1 MSILR
6 KQYDKIIL
14 VVLLLIYLALATNFI
29 LLEPVIWPDEAYLA
43 DVANNILTKETAG
56 TALWGDTIV
65 GIKKSLYWYP
75 PIYTTILSFWFN
87 AFGFSI
93 LNQRLL
99 SIISGFFVLVISYLF
114 ITRISEGLSINKKKL
129 IGLLLILLL
138 ILDNTF
144 LKSAKIGRP
153 EILVILFGF
162 LSLYFFKLSQKKRAI
177 YYALSGLFA
186 SLATLTHLFGVFFP
200 LMILIEILLEKRP
213 RTLREKWVYIF
224 ILSFAW
230 PLLFWLVNILE
241 NFPVFLEQLSLQ
253 SSFRTKVPSHIEA
266 VFRLYPLQQKIIYS
280 LYLILSVVIFLQLAI
295 KDRFKNVFLTFGL
308 LAGWLIC
315 LLGKLEW
322 YTIYVII
329 FLYVSALL
337 IVFNNN
343 SKKISLPTV
352 LILIILFTT
361 NVISYFQSGIRY
373 KDKQDAYFLFGQEV
387 KTKIPEGKTV
397 YLSTTPDLYFVLKDR
412 NPLYEF
418 PTVKPLIDEYLDL
431 LNDSD
436 YIVISFHLEHLFVGD
451 FLDRYIELN
460 KQNEYSINS
469 SNLYQAQIIELVPK
483 NLRQSQK
490 YD

>member
-43 DVANNILTKETAG
+43 DVAGNILTKETAG
-56 TALWGDTIV
+56 TSLWGDTIV

-75 PIYTTILSFWFN
+75 PIYTYILSFWFK

-93 LNQRLL
+93 LNQRIL
-99 SIISGFFVLVISYLF
+99 SITLGFFVLIISYLF
-114 ITRISEGLSINKKKL
+114 IMRISEGLSANKKKL

-138 ILDNTF
+138 ILDSTF
-144 LKSAKIGRP
+144 LKAAKIGRP
-153 EILVILFGF
+153 EIMVILFGF
-162 LSLYFFKLSQKKRAI
+162 LSLYFFKLSQKNRVI
-177 YYALSGLFA
+177 YCVLSGLFS
-186 SLATLTHLFGVFFP
+186 SLATLTHLAGGFFP
-200 LMILIEILLEKRP
+200 LIILIEIFLEKRI
-213 RTLREKWVYIF
+213 RILKDKRVYIF
-224 ILSFAW
+224 ILSFAL
-230 PLLFWLVNILE
+230 PASFWLVNMLA

-266 VFRLYPLQQKIIYS
+266 IFRIYPLQQKITYF
-280 LYLILSVVIFLQLAI
+280 LYLILSTVIFWQLTV
-295 KDRFKNVFLTFGL
+295 RNQFKNLLLIFGL

-315 LLGKLEW
+315 LFGKLEW
-322 YTIYVII
+322 YTIYIII

-343 SKKISLPTV
+343 FKKNSLLTI
-352 LILIILFTT
+352 LILMVLFTT
-361 NVISYFQSGIRY
+361 NVISYFQSDIRY

-418 PTVKPLIDEYLDL
+418 PTVKPIINEYLSL